1 MPQQKGLAI
10 FDTIVLGT
18 HDFFTLYYK
27 DTGGGKNDHFL
38 TYFGDY
44 LILFNSIPQ
53 KVAKKEGGST
63 FLLLKFDEPFF
74 FSSIPHT
81 V

>member
-1 MPQQKGLAI
+1 MI
-10 FDTIVLGT
+10 
-18 HDFFTLYYK
+18 FFTLYYK

-53 KVAKKEGGST
+53 KVAKKGGGST
-63 FLLLKFDEPFF
+63 FLLLKGI
-74 FSSIPHT
+74 SIYQELENWRICKLHILNSIRI
-81 V
+81 